1 MEKTQETQSFARWN
15 RHYFEQ
21 IRLDEHD
28 GWRYNVLNNILMEM
42 YPTRT
47 VSKMGMRDISIS
59 NDNKASDLKLLED
72 TLFRLRKPH
81 AQVILT

>member
-1 MEKTQETQSFARWN
+1 M
-15 RHYFEQ
+15 
-21 IRLDEHD
+21 
-28 GWRYNVLNNILMEM
+28 LNNILMGM

-81 AQVILT
+81 AQVMLT